1 MKKARNI
8 SAKKLNCDKK
18 KEYKLKNA
26 YSPNPIIPPK
36 EGIPIQNLNNPD
48 EILLADL
55 KCPICLN
62 LIWKIVELNECG
74 HTFCEFCIDKSIRL
88 TGKFCPI
95 CKKTPITK
103 RPNKTLIRFL
113 NKIKIKCTNKQCSE
127 TPDYS
132 DYLSH
137 LEKCPFKLYHC
148 TNEGCNYTD
157 ILSNIKNHV
166 NNCRYRIIK
175 CIYCSQNVKQYMLEE
190 HEKKESNE
198 LIECEKCKKTMNK
211 GEYYKKHFSE
221 KNDNLQCLKDQSIY
235 YQNKYNEILKE
246 CDNYKKEISNAQK
259 IINELIDSNQKDN
272 NNHEKE
278 INKIKNEKEQLMKEN
293 EILKEKLLKWNNSF
307 KNIYNDLV
315 DKDKDEDEEIRRI
328 EEEKRKR
335 KEQLENIH
343 EQQIENAKKTEQRK
357 QEQKETN
364 LEAEMNDIK
373 TKNA

>member
-1 MKKARNI
+1 MKRKIKHN
-8 SAKKLNCDKK
+8 SQSKNCHIK
-18 KEYKLKNA
+18 KEYMGKKA
-26 YSPNPIIPPK
+26 SYSPNPIILPK
-36 EGIPIQNLNNPD
+36 EGIPIQNLNSPD
-48 EILLADL
+48 EIILADL

-88 TGKFCPI
+88 IGNFCPI

-175 CIYCSQNVKQYMLEE
+175 CIYCSKNIKQYMLEE

-198 LIECEKCKKTMNK
+198 LIECELCKQTMNK
-211 GEYYKKHFSE
+211 GEYYKNHFSE
-221 KNDNLQCLKDQSIY
+221 KNDNLQCLKNQSIY
-235 YQNKYNEILKE
+235 YQNKFNEIVKE
-246 CDNYKKEISNAQK
+246 CDNYKKEIDNAQK

-272 NNHEKE
+272 NKHEEEK
-278 INKIKNEKEQLMKEN
+278 NKLKNEKEQLIKEN

-315 DKDKDEDEEIRRI
+315 DKDEDEEIRT
-328 EEEKRKR
+328 EEEKRRR

-343 EQQIENAKKTEQRK
+343 DQQIEEARKSEQGK
-357 QEQKETN
+357 QEKKEIN
-364 LEAEMNDIK
+364 FQAEMNDIK